1 MMMGSLLPAETTSDS
16 VLPCQLGD
24 RLFGATRLQPEKR
37 LQLAVLEDAVLM
49 FHRFAGAETTRAR
62 NRLNEVRAWTSSEDT
77 SWPFAFQ
84 AICQSL
90 NLDPDYVR
98 GGLLEWHHH
107 PPPAIRRKPFFRR
120 NVGGD
125 RHQVQAYPA
134 LKRSA

>member
-1 MMMGSLLPAETTSDS
+1 MMGSLPFPEIAPDS
-16 VLPCQLGD
+16 VLPCQLDD

-37 LQLAVLEDAVLM
+37 LQLAVLEDAVLT
-49 FHRFAGAETTRAR
+49 FHRCAKAETTRAR
-62 NRLNEVRAWTSSEDT
+62 NLLNEVKAWASSDDT

-90 NLDPDYVR
+90 NLDADYVR
-98 GGLLEWHHH
+98 GGLLEWQRRH
-107 PPPAIRRKPFFRR
+107 PPAVERKPFFRR

-125 RHQVQAYPA
+125 RHQVQEYP

>member
-1 MMMGSLLPAETTSDS
+1 MGSLPDEVAPDS
-16 VLPCQLGD
+16 VLPCQFDD

-37 LQLAVLEDAVLM
+37 LQLAVLEDAVLT
-49 FHRFAGAETTRAR
+49 FHRCGGGETTRAR
-62 NRLNEVRAWTSSEDT
+62 NLLNEVRTWAASEDT

-90 NLDPDYVR
+90 NLEADWLR
-98 GGLLEWHHH
+98 RGLLDWNQRRQ
-107 PPPAIRRKPFFRR
+107 PAVLARRPFFRR

-125 RHQVQAYPA
+125 RHQVQVYPA